1 MQILG
6 PREKDALPYVLVVL
20 AAFLLG
26 LGFLVFAVMTGP

>member
-1 MQILG
+1 MRFLG
-6 PREKDALPYVLVVL
+6 PKEREVLPYVLVVL